1 MVGSHWR
8 LNVFD
13 FFQIG
18 NRRAINST
26 NPLPTPQQFSS
37 RLPPLSSRYR
47 RPWPFELNSNFNAF
61 LHIQAHYSRLPTYSE
76 PTQSLLN
83 CAFLICRR
91 VQLWLPPLPLPPAAS
106 PAWLQKIESRHF
118 AKLRAATELRRI
130 WQRASRLEMDCE
142 CRSELRLGS
151 HTHTRTHAHSSS
163 ESTVGVFAESEY

>member
-1 MVGSHWR
+1 MISFKLATAAQSTRPIPSPLH
-8 LNVFD
+8 
-13 FFQIG
+13 
-18 NRRAINST
+18 NS
-26 NPLPTPQQFSS
+26 S
-37 RLPPLSSRYR
+37 PLSSPSLPLLSS
-47 RPWPFELNSNFNAF
+47 RPWPFELNSNFNAI

-91 VQLWLPPLPLPPAAS
+91 VQLCLPSPSRSP

-118 AKLRAATELRRI
+118 AKLLAATELRRI

-151 HTHTRTHAHSSS
+151 DTHTRTHAHSSS